1 MEDKKNFYIDGQWVS
16 PLEPRTFEV
25 INPANEEPCAEIS
38 LGGKK
43 DVDAAVGAARKA
55 FGSWSFTSKN
65 ERLNLLE
72 IWTRSDT
79 ISNSLSGYWLEKSK
93 FLFLN
98 TSMIVS

>member
-16 PLEPRTFEV
+16 PLDSRSFEV

-55 FGSWSFTSKN
+55 FGSWSFRK
-65 ERLNLLE
+65 LVFLE
-72 IWTRSDT
+72 VGVFGSWSF
-79 ISNSLSGYWLEKSK
+79 WK
-93 FLFLN
+93 
-98 TSMIVS
+98 